1 MPFNGLA
8 EFVALLE
15 NKGMLI
21 RIKEFVDPVLEI
33 SEITDRF
40 SKEPGGWKALLFENT
55 GTEYPVLTNAF
66 GSDERMALALGYG
79 HPDEMAGRLD
89 DLFSA
94 LTSPKRTWIEK
105 VRMLPKLR
113 MVARWM
119 PKTLLGRG
127 ECQQVVHM
135 EPDLSKLPIL
145 KCWPFDGGRFITL
158 PMVNT
163 RDPNTGIR
171 NVGMYRMQVF
181 AENLT
186 GMHWHRHKTGARHYA
201 EYAKRGE
208 RMPIA
213 VALGGDPVYTY
224 ASTAPLPD
232 NVNEYLLAGFIRKKR
247 VKLVK
252 GITVD
257 IEIPADADIIIE
269 GYVDPVENMAWEGP
283 FGDHTGFYSL
293 ADWYPKFHVTCITS
307 KRDAIYPATI
317 VGIPPMEDSYLAK
330 ITERLFLSPI
340 KLAIVPEVVDMFLP
354 VEGVAHNIAI
364 VKINKSYPGQ
374 AYKVANAF
382 WGAGQM
388 MFNKIMVIVS
398 SNIDIRN
405 PQAVAEE
412 ITIHFNPESDM
423 YIGRGPLDVLDHASV
438 KAGVGGKMLI
448 DATEKMPEEAETITP
463 VPLPDAALL
472 AKAFNEFPEA
482 EYSLNTSLLLRGISA
497 LIVAV
502 DKSRGISAK
511 QFASQLAAVSKE
523 LLPKI
528 ILYVDHELNPEDIPR
543 VCWYATANIDPA
555 RDCFYV
561 DADNIRLPCLMI
573 DGTRKSFPM
582 DSFNRPWPN
591 IVVSDEDTIRAIDA
605 KWESFNIGKFIQSP
619 SRSIFQLGSGSEVVM
634 K

>member
-1 MPFNGLA
+1 
-8 EFVALLE
+8 
-15 NKGMLI
+15 
-21 RIKEFVDPVLEI
+21 
-33 SEITDRF
+33 
-40 SKEPGGWKALLFENT
+40 
-55 GTEYPVLTNAF
+55 
-66 GSDERMALALGYG
+66 
-79 HPDEMAGRLD
+79 
-89 DLFSA
+89 
-94 LTSPKRTWIEK
+94 
-105 VRMLPKLR
+105 
-113 MVARWM
+113 
-119 PKTLLGRG
+119 
-127 ECQQVVHM
+127 
-135 EPDLSKLPIL
+135 
-145 KCWPFDGGRFITL
+145 
-158 PMVNT
+158 
-163 RDPNTGIR
+163 
-171 NVGMYRMQVF
+171 
-181 AENLT
+181 
-186 GMHWHRHKTGARHYA
+186 
-201 EYAKRGE
+201 
-208 RMPIA
+208 
-213 VALGGDPVYTY
+213 
-224 ASTAPLPD
+224 
-232 NVNEYLLAGFIRKKR
+232 
-247 VKLVK
+247 
-252 GITVD
+252 
-257 IEIPADADIIIE
+257 
-269 GYVDPVENMAWEGP
+269 
-283 FGDHTGFYSL
+283 
-293 ADWYPKFHVTCITS
+293 
-307 KRDAIYPATI
+307 
-317 VGIPPMEDSYLAK
+317 MEDSYLAK

>member
-21 RIKEFVDPVLEI
+21 RIKEFVDPALEI

-40 SKEPGGWKALLFENT
+40 SKEPGGGKALLFENT

-119 PKTLLGRG
+119 PKTLSGRG

-232 NVNEYLLAGFIRKKR
+232 NVDEYLLAGFIRKKR

-269 GYVDPVENMAWEGP
+269 GYVDPAENLAWEGP

-307 KRDAIYPATI
+307 KRNAIYPATI

-330 ITERLFLSPI
+330 TTERLFLSPI

-382 WGAGQM
+382 WGVGQM

-405 PQAVAEE
+405 PRKVAEE
-412 ITIHFNPESDM
+412 VTNHFNPESDM

-448 DATEKMPEEAETITP
+448 DATEKMPEEAEPITP
-463 VPLPDAALL
+463 VPVPDAALL
-472 AKAFNEFPEA
+472 AKAFNDFPEA
-482 EYSLNTSLLLRGISA
+482 AYSLNTSLLLRGISA
-497 LIVAV
+497 LVVAV

-511 QFASQLAAVSKE
+511 RFASQLAAVSKE
-523 LLPKI
+523 VLPKI

-561 DADNIRLPCLMI
+561 DADNILLPCLMI

-582 DSFNRPWPN
+582 DSFNRSWPN
-591 IVVSDEDTIRAIDA
+591 IVVSDEDTIKAIDA

>member
-1 MPFNGLA
+1 MPFHGLA
-8 EFVALLE
+8 EFVTLLE

-40 SKEPGGWKALLFENT
+40 SKEPGGGKALLFENT

-119 PKTLLGRG
+119 PKILSGRG

-252 GITVD
+252 SITVD
-257 IEIPADADIIIE
+257 IEIPDDADLIIE

-582 DSFNRPWPN
+582 DSFNPPWTN

>member
-1 MPFNGLA
+1 MPFHGLS

-40 SKEPGGWKALLFENT
+40 SKEPGGGKALLFENT

-94 LTSPKRTWIEK
+94 LTSPKHTWIEK

-119 PKTLLGRG
+119 PKTLSGRG

-232 NVNEYLLAGFIRKKR
+232 NVDEYLLAGFIRKKR

-269 GYVDPVENMAWEGP
+269 GYVDPAENLAWEGP

-330 ITERLFLSPI
+330 TTERLFLSPI

-398 SNIDIRN
+398 SDIDIRN
-405 PQAVAEE
+405 LPKVAEKV
-412 ITIHFNPESDM
+412 TIHFNPESDM

-448 DATEKMPEEAETITP
+448 DATEKMPEEAENITP
-463 VPLPDAALL
+463 VPVPDAALL
-472 AKAFNEFPEA
+472 AKAFNELPEA
-482 EYSLNTSLLLRGISA
+482 AYSLNTSLLLRGISA
-497 LIVAV
+497 LVVAV
-502 DKSRGISAK
+502 DKSQGISAK

-528 ILYVDHELNPEDIPR
+528 ILYVDHELNPENISC